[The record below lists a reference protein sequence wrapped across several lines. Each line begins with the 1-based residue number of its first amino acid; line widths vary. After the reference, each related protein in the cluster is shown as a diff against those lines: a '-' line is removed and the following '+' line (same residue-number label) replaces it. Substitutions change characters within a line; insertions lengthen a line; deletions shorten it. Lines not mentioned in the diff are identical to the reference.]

1 MTALKWDLLL
11 MRFKRN
17 KEKELE
23 GNHLIEGLEISGNFY
38 DKNENRILTL
48 LLKGIIVYLVTAG
61 MLGGTI
67 TATGTEFN
75 QIVFN
80 VVVFVLSMIISLIY
94 YNKKSENVGD
104 IAYLFMIIFFGIA
117 FGTYIN
123 SGFYA
128 WMNDVI
134 GAAGSYFNLPDIGG
148 YVQAVRN
155 TRLAVTFASCYLG
168 AVCVIL
174 VNMSIVKRMMYGDLI
189 LNSMIVLFLPVYME
203 LEPNYVYNVLLI
215 CGIVMSVIWKIGGR
229 YEKTDNNSVYVRNKK
244 EITYTYCFKGH
255 VFAFAQI
262 IVPVL
267 IILLTL
273 YIIIPKDTFELLKGK
288 SENKEITDD
297 IVETF
302 ITSGFAGFFN
312 RYDNIGG
319 MNSGRLG
326 GVNSVRLDYETDL
339 VITYAPYNLEP
350 VYLRTFIGGDYHP
363 YQNFWS
369 VANPLMLN
377 RNEYEHLKA
386 IYDSGNPYSTKCIM
400 DIDNEA
406 GDNGEYAL
414 YYSDKDSILNV
425 GRSASRTFYPANE
438 QIGAYLSDEKMTKEE
453 REYWLKVPN
462 DNVPSLIN
470 TIQKL
475 GITEDMDEI
484 QIADRIKKYY
494 YDNIPYTLRPG
505 STPIR
510 RDFINYFLDSN
521 KKGYCV
527 HFASAAVLM
536 FRYMGIPARYV
547 EGYAVDYNEITNG
560 KAMEELNKDDYLTG
574 FSELPNVPVV
584 TINVTDASAHAWV
597 EIYTDDYGWMQV
609 ELTPPSS
616 DIDNGNSTLWDRFLK
631 LLSPQNIDN
640 DGSDESKSN
649 NIDTA
654 KIRRNLII
662 SIILL
667 FMAAIAWQLYR
678 IVSWYAGYKRADT
691 NTKLIILYHQFLNK
705 ASRKKDIS
713 DAHNYREQ
721 MIVLSPDGQDNEKL
735 IMILEKAGFSN
746 KQITASEF
754 EYCKNRLKEIKRGIK
769 K

>member
-1 MTALKWDLLL
+1 
-11 MRFKRN
+11 MRFKKN

-23 GNHLIEGLEISGNFY
+23 GNLLIEGLEISGNFY

-80 VVVFVLSMIISLIY
+80 VVVFLLSMIISLIY
-94 YNKKSENVGD
+94 YNKKSENIGD

-134 GAAGSYFNLPDIGG
+134 GAAGAYFNLPDIGG

-189 LNSMIVLFLPVYME
+189 LNAMIVLFLPVYME
-203 LEPNYVYNVLLI
+203 LEPNYVYNVMLI

-262 IVPVL
+262 ISAVL
-267 IILLTL
+267 IILLAI
-273 YIIIPKDTFELLKGK
+273 YIILPKDTFELLKGK
-288 SENKEITDD
+288 SENKQITDD

-312 RYDNIGG
+312 RYENVGG
-319 MNSGRLG
+319 MSSGRLG

-339 VITYAPYNLEP
+339 VITYAPYNLDP

-369 VANPLMLN
+369 VANPTMLN
-377 RNEYEHLKA
+377 RNEYEHLKDE
-386 IYDSGNPYSTKCIM
+386 YDSDNPYSTKCVM

-414 YYSDKDSILNV
+414 YYSDKENILNV

-438 QIGAYLSDEKMTKEE
+438 QIGPYLSGEQMTKEE
-453 REYWLKVPN
+453 REYWLSVPN
-462 DNVPSLIN
+462 DNVPSIIN

-475 GITEDMDEI
+475 GITNDMDEME
-484 QIADRIKKYY
+484 IAECIRKYY

-510 RDFINYFLDSN
+510 RDFINYFLDTN

-527 HFASAAVLM
+527 HFASAAVLI

-560 KAMEELNKDDYLTG
+560 KAMEELNKDDYLKG

-597 EIYTDDYGWMQV
+597 EIYTDDYGWISV

-616 DIDNGNSTLWDRFLK
+616 DIENDSSTLWDRFLR
-631 LLSPQNIDN
+631 LLSPQNISD
-640 DGSDESKSN
+640 DETDESKSN

-662 SIILL
+662 LISLIFIT
-667 FMAAIAWQLYR
+667 AVAWQIYM
-678 IVSWYAGYKRADT
+678 IAAWYVRYNKADT
-691 NTKLIILYHQFLNK
+691 NTKLIILYHQFIK
-705 ASRKKDIS
+705 RASKKKDLS
-713 DAHNYREQ
+713 KAHNYREQ
-721 MIVLSPDGQDNEKL
+721 INELAEDDSDNEKL
-735 IMILEKAGFSN
+735 IIILEKAGFSN
-746 KQITASEF
+746 RQISAAEF
-754 EYCKNRLKEIKRGIK
+754 EYGKNRLKEIKRGIK
-769 K
+769 R